1 MHAEQLLDDATAT
14 TGLEDFGEPSFRD
27 GLEVLVDALN
37 NEAQLNTIG
46 GPAAEALITDSLVN
60 RLKVT
65 DHWNQH
71 PELAG
76 QVVEAPLFIVGVSR
90 SGTTALSQLLSVD
103 PANRSLLSWE
113 AGDPVPPPQAATR
126 HDDPRLLAAIEAETE
141 SMLYLLNPDFKA
153 MHHDPPDMPIECV
166 TLMAQDFV
174 SLQYNAMFNIESYA
188 EWILRRDHT
197 DTYRYHRR
205 VLQLL
210 QSEVPGRWQLKTPH
224 HALAAA
230 TIAEVYPDARFIW
243 THRDPATCI
252 ASTASIAAS
261 LSGTFSDA
269 EWSTFEGRLWTR
281 LLTEMIERTSAARA
295 ALGGDRFIDV
305 DYRRLVSD
313 PVGAVRGIYRDLGEP
328 MDGAFEASLAA
339 HANEHRQHKYG
350 RHSYTFEDF
359 GLNRD
364 ALNEQF
370 ADYRDTY
377 DL

>member
-1 MHAEQLLDDATAT
+1 MHAEQLLDNATAT
-14 TGLEDFGEPSFRD
+14 TGLDDFGEPSFRD

-37 NEAQLNTIG
+37 NEAQLNAIG
-46 GPAAEALITDSLVN
+46 GPAAEALITDSLIN

-65 DHWNQH
+65 DYWNQH

-113 AGDPVPPPQAATR
+113 ASDPVPPPHAASY
-126 HDDPRLLAAIEAETE
+126 HNDPRLLAAIEAESE
-141 SMLYLLNPDFKA
+141 NMLHLLNPDFKA
-153 MHHDPPDMPIECV
+153 MHYDPPNQPIECV
-166 TLMAQDFV
+166 TLMAHDFV

-188 EWILRRDHT
+188 EWILERDHT
-197 DTYRYHRR
+197 ATYRYHQR

-210 QSEVPGRWQLKTPH
+210 QSGVPGRWQLKTPH
-224 HALAAA
+224 HALAVP
-230 TIAEVYPDARFIW
+230 TIAEVYPDTRFIW

-252 ASTASIAAS
+252 ASTASITAS
-261 LSGTFSDA
+261 LSGTFSDSD
-269 EWSTFEGRLWTR
+269 WSAFEGRLWTR

-295 ALGGDRFIDV
+295 ALGDDRFIDV
-305 DYRRLVSD
+305 DYRELVSD

-328 MDGAFEASLAA
+328 MDRAFEASLAA
-339 HANEHRQHKYG
+339 HAAEHRQHKYG

-370 ADYRDTY
+370 TDYRDTY